1 MKKPVKAV
9 DIVAIDNNQ
18 WKVEKKDF
26 VEELTRRGLNI
37 AMLSDLCI
45 SDAMSLSY
53 KIATLWNMKGFEN
66 HAYRQ
71 EFINCVAFD
80 IGCLLIDT
88 YYLITSCEREPHND
102 LDSSYPAI
110 LIRLIY
116 NNYYLANDRQK
127 EFFDRNIHYY
137 QTLITDVMDDNVIA
151 S

>member
-1 MKKPVKAV
+1 MKKLVNRV
-9 DIVAIDNNQ
+9 DIDAIDNNQ
-18 WKVEKKDF
+18 WKLEKDDF
-26 VEELTRRGLNI
+26 VEELTRRGLNV

-53 KIATLWNMKGFEN
+53 KIALLWNMKGFEN
-66 HAYRQ
+66 HAYRK

-88 YYLITSCEREPHND
+88 YYLITSCEREPHNH

-127 EFFDRNIHYY
+127 KFFDHNIYYY
-137 QTLITDVMDDNVIA
+137 QTLITTVTADNEVA